1 MFSGKTE
8 EIIRRLKR
16 AEIAG
21 EQVEV
26 FKPAIDVRYHHLDI
40 ISHNNRSRIRSTPVD
55 NASAILLLAGEARVV
70 GIDEAQFFDDALP
83 AVAERLAQRGAR
95 VIIAGLDMD
104 STGAPF
110 GAIPQLLAQAEFITK
125 LHAICARCG
134 GLAAYSYRKADEGG
148 QILLG
153 ELDMYEARCR
163 GCFYGTSAE
172 QQRSK

>member
-21 EQVEV
+21 QRVEI
-26 FKPAIDVRYHHLDI
+26 FKPAIDVRYHQLDI
-40 ISHNNRSRIRSTPVD
+40 VSHNNQNRAPSMPVD
-55 NASAILLLAGEARVV
+55 NASAILLLTGEAQVV

-83 AVAERLAQRGAR
+83 AVAERLARRGLR

-104 STGAPF
+104 STGAPI
-110 GAIPQLLAQAEFITK
+110 GPMPQLLAQAEFITK
-125 LHAICARCG
+125 LHAICACCG
-134 GLAAYSYRKADEGG
+134 GLAAYSYRKAGEGG

-153 ELDMYEARCR
+153 EQELYESRCR
-163 GCFYGTSAE
+163 GCFYGG
-172 QQRSK
+172 